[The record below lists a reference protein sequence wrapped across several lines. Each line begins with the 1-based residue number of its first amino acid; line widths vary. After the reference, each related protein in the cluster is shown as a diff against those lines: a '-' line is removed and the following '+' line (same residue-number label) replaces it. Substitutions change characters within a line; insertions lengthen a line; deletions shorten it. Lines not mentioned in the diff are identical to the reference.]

1 MKKCLLVVCVFLA
14 TGLFSFAQLSTRE
27 NYDLKY
33 KLGARPQAGDAALQF
48 VIPIVNLNSDSTAGL
63 YKGNSLFASDFLTY
77 KYYLTDSKVIRGAL
91 RYTINN
97 ATVNG
102 TGQDSTGFNDINEDA
117 AEISERKQ
125 KFVQRDFAIAGGL
138 EKHFTSSNVF
148 DVYGAGEVMIGLGK
162 NRSVSQDDFLNG
174 DKTYMTRTTNTRIV
188 GFGLITGFNVF
199 IAELPISVGLEY
211 GLTGKWIFG
220 GKTKVE
226 MEQTVDAF
234 DFNESSEWFEQE
246 EDAFGNDDLNLNGF
260 DQQYSELS
268 RRQFLINTN
277 HNVRLNIHI
286 YFGTRTDMR

>member
-1 MKKCLLVVCVFLA
+1 MKKCVLMVCVFFT
-14 TGLFSFAQLSTRE
+14 TGLLSYAQLSTRE
-27 NYDLKY
+27 NYDLTY

-48 VIPIVNLNSDSTAGL
+48 VIPIVNLSGNTSAGL

-117 AEISERKQ
+117 QEISERKQ
-125 KFVQRDFAIAGGL
+125 KFVQRDFALAGGL
-138 EKHFTSSNVF
+138 EKHFTNSNVF
-148 DVYGAGEVMIGLGK
+148 DVYGAGELMIGLGK

-174 DKTYMTRTTNTRIV
+174 DKMYMTRTTNTRIV
-188 GFGLITGFNVF
+188 GFGLFTGFNVF

-226 MEQTVDAF
+226 MEQTIDAF
-234 DFNESSEWFEQE
+234 DFDESSEWYEQE
-246 EDAFGNDDLNLNGF
+246 EDAFGNDDLNLNGL

-268 RRQFLINTN
+268 RRQFLVNTN

>member
-1 MKKCLLVVCVFLA
+1 MKKCVLLVCVFF
-14 TGLFSFAQLSTRE
+14 TMGLFSVAQLSTRE

-48 VIPIVNLNSDSTAGL
+48 VIPIVNMNGDTAAGL

-97 ATVNG
+97 ATVSG
-102 TGQDSTGFNDINEDA
+102 TGQDSTGFNVIDEDA
-117 AEISERKQ
+117 QEISERKQ
-125 KFVQRDFAIAGGL
+125 KFIQREFALAGGL
-138 EKHFTSSNVF
+138 EKHFTNSNVF
-148 DVYGAGEVMIGLGK
+148 DVYGAGELMIGLGK
-162 NRSVSQDDFLNG
+162 NKSISQDDFLNG
-174 DKTYMTRTTNTRIV
+174 DKTYETRTTNTRVV
-188 GFGLITGFNVF
+188 GFGLLTGFNVF

-226 MEQTVDAF
+226 MEQTIDAF
-234 DFNESSEWFEQE
+234 DFDETSEWYEQE
-246 EDAFGNDDLNLNGF
+246 EDAFGNDDLNLNGL

-286 YFGTRTDMR
+286 YFGTRSDGR